1 MLGCELLAQNQL
13 RLIIVERKYG
23 TALWSFWCEDLEFLL
38 DSWLRLD
45 NWLKLDNWFVLDN
58 WFWLDDRLY
67 FGFRLLNCWLLD
79 NWLRLNNWLRLDNW
93 LWLDDN
99 RLLYCRLLGGL
110 LGLLCYFV
118 ILIAL
123 VEYEFDLNLG
133 LGTLL
138 IGLNNWRNG
147 WHWHICNRWLNTR
160 FEARHIGK
168 SHLLVCLTKFVQH
181 NITLDIGDG
190 ADTLD
195 ILQYLQY
202 PL

>member
-23 TALWSFWCEDLEFLL
+23 TALWSLWCEYLELWL
-38 DSWLRLD
+38 DSWLMLNNCWLLNNWFRLD
-45 NWLKLDNWFVLDN
+45 NWLKLN
-58 WFWLDDRLY
+58 
-67 FGFRLLNCWLLD
+67 
-79 NWLRLNNWLRLDNW
+79 NW
-93 LWLDDN
+93 LWLDSWLWLNNWLWLNDN

-147 WHWHICNRWLNTR
+147 WHWCICNRWLNTR

-181 NITLDIGDG
+181 NITLDIGHS

>member
-1 MLGCELLAQNQL
+1 MLGCELLTQNQL

-23 TALWSFWCEDLEFLL
+23 TALRSFWGKDLELRL
-38 DSWLRLD
+38 DSWLRL
-45 NWLKLDNWFVLDN
+45 NNCWLLNCWPLDNWF
-58 WFWLDDRLY
+58 
-67 FGFRLLNCWLLD
+67 
-79 NWLRLNNWLRLDNW
+79 RLNNWFRLDSW
-93 LWLDDN
+93 LWLNDN

-147 WHWHICNRWLNTR
+147 WHWCICNRWLNTR

-181 NITLDIGDG
+181 NITLDIGHS